1 MHVSNFDQK
10 WDMLIYVEVLLSRQI
25 YIYAYSIVISVSILC
40 IVSIPQM

>member
-25 YIYAYSIVISVSILC
+25 YMYMLIA
-40 IVSIPQM
+40 